1 METTEN
7 VKGDRIRQL
16 RLGRGMTQADLAEAT
31 GDLVSKQ
38 MISRYERGESR
49 PSPSVIEGLAEA
61 FGVRAV
67 DLFREPVAEVT
78 FDAYRKYKRLGKRKQ
93 ERIER
98 RVERELE
105 RRIRL
110 QDLLGQIRDAPIP
123 SREWEVTSPED
134 AEEAAEALR
143 RRWQLGL
150 APIAS
155 VTEVLEDHH
164 VHVIQIS
171 GFNHFDGPSARAWDE
186 GELLAAAVIYG
197 GGRAGERQRLT
208 LAHELAHLALDTE
221 GLPAENQGEF
231 DAEDA
236 VFRMGGAF
244 LAPRDPLLRD
254 VGQKRQS
261 IQLQELL
268 LLKEEYGMSIQ
279 ALLYRLKD
287 LEVISKYHHKQ
298 WSIEINRQGW
308 RTSEPEELPPER
320 PKWLRR
326 STYRA
331 YSEGLISEEKAKQ
344 ILGESPD
351 GGEGPDGGESLD
363 EEEPSPTLTQRR
375 SLMELPVEER
385 RQVLAKQ
392 AEEMKGHYE
401 DTRSG
406 RTGEQGGAVYDYD
419 TEEETGG

>member
-16 RLGRGMTQADLAEAT
+16 RLARGMTQADLAEAT

-38 MISRYERGESR
+38 MISRYERGESQ
-49 PSPSVIEGLAEA
+49 PSPSVLEGLAEA
-61 FGVRAV
+61 FDVRAA

-93 ERIER
+93 QQIER

-110 QDLLGQIRDAPIP
+110 QDLLGQIREAPIP
-123 SREWEVTSPED
+123 SREWEVDSPED

-143 RRWQLGL
+143 KRWQLGL
-150 APIAS
+150 APIAN
-155 VTEVLEDHH
+155 VTEVLEGHH
-164 VHVIQIS
+164 VHVIKIS
-171 GFNHFDGPSARAWDE
+171 GFDDFDGLSARAWDE

-208 LAHELAHLALDTE
+208 LAHELAHLVLDTE
-221 GLPAENQGEF
+221 SLPAEDPDEF

-236 VFRMGGAF
+236 VFRMGAAF

-254 VGQKRQS
+254 VGRKRQS

-298 WSIEINRQGW
+298 WSIKINQQGW

-351 GGEGPDGGESLD
+351 G
-363 EEEPSPTLTQRR
+363 EEPSPTLTQRR
-375 SLMELPVEER
+375 SLMDLPVEER

-401 DTRSG
+401 DTRAD

-419 TEEETGG
+419 TGEETDE

>member
-7 VKGDRIRQL
+7 IKGDRIRQL
-16 RLGRGMTQADLAEAT
+16 RLAKGMTQADLAEAT

-38 MISRYERGESR
+38 MVSRYERGESR
-49 PSPSVIEGLAEA
+49 PSPSVLEGLAEA
-61 FGVRAV
+61 FEVRAA

-93 ERIER
+93 EQIER
-98 RVERELE
+98 RVERGLE

-110 QDLLGQIRDAPIP
+110 QDLLGQIREAPIP
-123 SREWEVTSPED
+123 SREWEVANPED

-143 RRWQLGL
+143 ERWQLGL
-150 APIAS
+150 APIAN
-155 VTEVLEDHH
+155 VTEVLEDHR
-164 VHVIQIS
+164 VHVIRIS
-171 GFNHFDGPSARAWDE
+171 GFDDFDGLSARATGE
-186 GELLAAAVIYG
+186 GELLAAAVVYG

-208 LAHELAHLALDTE
+208 LAHELAHLVLDTE
-221 GLPAENQGEF
+221 SLPAENTDEF
-231 DAEDA
+231 DEEDA
-236 VFRMGGAF
+236 VFRMGAAF

-254 VGQKRQS
+254 VGRERQS

-268 LLKEEYGMSIQ
+268 LLKEEYGMSMQ
-279 ALLYRLKD
+279 ALLYRLRD
-287 LEVISKYHHKQ
+287 LEVISEYHHRQ

-351 GGEGPDGGESLD
+351 GEES
-363 EEEPSPTLTQRR
+363 SPTLTQRR

-401 DTRSG
+401 ETRSK
-406 RTGEQGGAVYDYD
+406 RTGEQGGAVHDYD
-419 TEEETGG
+419 TGEGTGG

>member
-1 METTEN
+1 METTDS

-16 RLGRGMTQADLAEAT
+16 RLAKGMTQADLAKAT

-61 FGVRAV
+61 FDVRAA

-78 FDAYRKYKRLGKRKQ
+78 FDAYRKYKRLGKRNQ
-93 ERIER
+93 EQIER

-150 APIAS
+150 APIAN
-155 VTEVLEDHH
+155 VTEVLEDRH
-164 VHVIQIS
+164 VHVIKIS
-171 GFNHFDGPSARAWDE
+171 GFDDFDGLSARATGE

-208 LAHELAHLALDTE
+208 LAHEMAHLALDTE
-221 GLPAENQGEF
+221 SLPAEDADEF

-236 VFRMGGAF
+236 VFRMGAAF

-254 VGQKRQS
+254 VGRKRQS

-279 ALLYRLKD
+279 ALLYRLRD

-298 WSIEINRQGW
+298 WSIKINQQGW

-351 GGEGPDGGESLD
+351 G
-363 EEEPSPTLTQRR
+363 EEPSPTLTQRR

-401 DTRSG
+401 KTRAD

-419 TEEETGG
+419 TGEETGG

>member
-1 METTEN
+1 M
-7 VKGDRIRQL
+7 
-16 RLGRGMTQADLAEAT
+16 
-31 GDLVSKQ
+31 
-38 MISRYERGESR
+38 
-49 PSPSVIEGLAEA
+49 
-61 FGVRAV
+61 
-67 DLFREPVAEVT
+67 AEVT

-93 ERIER
+93 EQIER

-110 QDLLGQIRDAPIP
+110 QDLLGQIREAPIP
-123 SREWEVTSPED
+123 SREWEVASPED
-134 AEEAAEALR
+134 AEEAADALR
-143 RRWQLGL
+143 KRWQLGL
-150 APIAS
+150 APIAN
-155 VTEVLEDHH
+155 VTEVLEGHH
-164 VHVIQIS
+164 VHVIKIS
-171 GFNHFDGPSARAWDE
+171 GFDDFDGLSARAWDE

-208 LAHELAHLALDTE
+208 LAHELAHLVLDTE
-221 GLPAENQGEF
+221 SLPAEDPDEF

-287 LEVISKYHHKQ
+287 LEVISEYHHKQ

-331 YSEGLISEEKAKQ
+331 YSEGLLPEEKAKQ

-351 GGEGPDGGESLD
+351 G
-363 EEEPSPTLTQRR
+363 EEPSPTLTQRR

-401 DTRSG
+401 KTRAD

-419 TEEETGG
+419 TGEETDG